1 MPVRSAESPISFL
14 IHRLSRSWMRA
25 SMAYYLQEYG
35 LGVPH
40 VQILNTIGG
49 RGALVSKEIA
59 DYTVMNKALIS
70 RSLSELT
77 ARGYTASAGD
87 PKDAR
92 RRVWKLTAKGEAFVS
107 AFKQV
112 RLDRQ
117 NKLIQTLS
125 REEKALLVD
134 ILERLY
140 ASSERLRVEE
150 SKLLA
155 ASRRAKQDTASRSR
169 QRNKNGRET
178 RNSSQAEA

>member
-1 MPVRSAESPISFL
+1 
-14 IHRLSRSWMRA
+14 
-25 SMAYYLQEYG
+25 MAYYLQEYG